1 MHRSLLDNAR
11 ATSQHP
17 SRMVPP
23 AERTNV
29 RIEPISMAH
38 MDAFLAA
45 VRRSRKLHGRW
56 VAPPSHEVAF
66 RNYVRARTGPVS
78 FGFLVISD
86 AGELIGAIN
95 LNEIVRGLFQNAFLG
110 YYAFAPHARRGYMS
124 QGLAAVIELAFRE
137 QRLHRLEANIQPG
150 NAPSIAL
157 VKRAGFRLEGFSP
170 RYLKIAGRW
179 RDHERWALT
188 REDWTRKRKP
198 SRTRER
204 G

>member
-1 MHRSLLDNAR
+1 
-11 ATSQHP
+11 
-17 SRMVPP
+17 MVPQ
-23 AERTNV
+23 AERRSV
-29 RIEPISMAH
+29 RIEPISIAH

-45 VRRSRKLHGRW
+45 VRRSRGLHGRW
-56 VAPPSHEVAF
+56 VAPPTNEYTF
-66 RNYVRARTGPVS
+66 RNYVRARSGPTS
-78 FGFLVISD
+78 YGFLVISD
-86 AGELIGAIN
+86 AEELIGSIN

-110 YYAFAPHARRGYMS
+110 YYAFLPHARRGYMS

-157 VKRAGFRLEGFSP
+157 VRRAGFRLEGYSP

-188 REDWTRKRKP
+188 REEWKTGRRAKTK
-198 SRTRER
+198 